1 MPAENMAVSDVRMP
15 KRELLV
21 PEDQVA
27 TRKRI
32 KS

>member
-1 MPAENMAVSDVRMP
+1 MPVESMAVSDVRMP
-15 KRELLV
+15 KRGLLV
-21 PEDQVA
+21 AEDQVA